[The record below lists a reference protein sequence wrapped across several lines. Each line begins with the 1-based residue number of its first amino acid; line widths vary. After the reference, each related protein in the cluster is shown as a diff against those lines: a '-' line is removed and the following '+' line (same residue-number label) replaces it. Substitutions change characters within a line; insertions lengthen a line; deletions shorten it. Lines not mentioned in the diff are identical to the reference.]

1 MKRYRLRNLRLTR
14 VDRVPAGSNPDAHIV
29 LFKAADELTASDPT
43 LASNDTVEVAMS
55 DETTAEDVA
64 KHDDPESPL
73 ATTLDGGDEAHADV
87 ATAAESVEA
96 PAAAEVDKALDDARA
111 EIAKMQRAAREGE
124 FIAKAKADF
133 DNLGD
138 ATELGGLLLDAAD
151 LLSADTYQLLE
162 RTLKAANARV
172 GEGDLFKQIGDPG
185 AAPVEAKATI
195 YKMAEEM
202 VAKGEAKNLGL
213 ALAEVARLNPELRD
227 EYYSAAERA

>member
-1 MKRYRLRNLRLTR
+1 
-14 VDRVPAGSNPDAHIV
+14 VDKADDTAVIDEPA
-29 LFKAADELTASDPT
+29 
-43 LASNDTVEVAMS
+43 VEV
-55 DETTAEDVA
+55 TEDIE
-64 KHDDPESPL
+64 K
-73 ATTLDGGDEAHADV
+73 ADLR
-87 ATAAESVEA
+87 
-96 PAAAEVDKALDDARA
+96 KALDDARA